1 MRRRLTVLVT
11 FLLIAVGYAAAV
23 LFFISLAVMAKRGDR
38 AQEAQLRLAY
48 PPSQAERKSRMNPRF
63 RRSTRGETL
72 GVREPRS
79 RVHEL
84 AGQGRSQRRS

>member
-1 MRRRLTVLVT
+1 MLVT
-11 FLLIAVGYAAAV
+11 FLLIAAGYAAAV

-48 PPSQAERKSRMNPRF
+48 PPSQAERGSRLNARF
-63 RRSTRGETL
+63 RRSTRGGTL
-72 GVREPRS
+72 SVREPRS

-84 AGQGRSQRRS
+84 AGHARSRRRS